1 MSIQN
6 LVRLSQIKKLS
17 LPDYVHINKV
27 SKKLI
32 NQCQLSSHSMMIGYD
47 IYDRF
52 TMEYFPLR
60 QNTILILLLA
70 TVQCKMAMFSFKV
83 ALKWTLNSFEIG
95 NQTYKRIRRMLS
107 KIKNSRYK
115 HRFLLGLSQNGFT
128 LRGPF

>member
-60 QNTILILLLA
+60 QNTILM
-70 TVQCKMAMFSFKV
+70 TSFYCSRQYNVKWQCSI
-83 ALKWTLNSFEIG
+83 LKW
-95 NQTYKRIRRMLS
+95 
-107 KIKNSRYK
+107 
-115 HRFLLGLSQNGFT
+115 H
-128 LRGPF
+128 